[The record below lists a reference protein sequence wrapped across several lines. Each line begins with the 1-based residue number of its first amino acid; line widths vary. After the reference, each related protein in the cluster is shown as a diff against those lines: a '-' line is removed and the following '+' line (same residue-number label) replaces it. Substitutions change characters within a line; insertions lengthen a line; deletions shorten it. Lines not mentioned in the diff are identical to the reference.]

1 MSNFDEDKLHLNAE
15 GTVEMPAKYTGM
27 NKFKKYSYLQ
37 NIIEKETAEKL
48 KKALAKMR
56 DDLWKD
62 PSFHSGTP
70 SIPATT
76 APPDPTNPGGRP
88 QRGEG
93 GGKRRKKSKRRK
105 SKRRNSKKRRSK
117 KRRSKRIS

>member
-1 MSNFDEDKLHLNAE
+1 MSNFDEDKPHLNAE
-15 GTVEMPAKYTGM
+15 GTVEMPAKYKGM
-27 NKFKKYSYLQ
+27 NKFEKYSYLQ
-37 NIIEKETAEKL
+37 NIIEKETDEKL

-62 PSFHSGTP
+62 PSFHSVTP
-70 SIPATT
+70 SITATT

-88 QRGEG
+88 QRGW
-93 GGKRRKKSKRRK
+93 GKRRKKSKRRK